1 LPSLDPWSI
10 ATGRGLAESTALV
23 YKDRHPATTMPSP
36 VAHHQEPSLSATRS
50 AALWSALAASAL
62 GFALLYVVA
71 FAGPQ
76 LIHDAAHDTRHS
88 LNFPCH

>member
-1 LPSLDPWSI
+1 LPSLYLRSI

-23 YKDRHPATTMPSP
+23 YKGLRPATTMPSP
-36 VAHHQEPSLSATRS
+36 VAHHQEASLSATRS
-50 AALWSALAASAL
+50 ATLWPALTAFAL
-62 GFALLYVVA
+62 GVALLYVVG

>member
-1 LPSLDPWSI
+1 
-10 ATGRGLAESTALV
+10 
-23 YKDRHPATTMPSP
+23 MPSP
-36 VAHHQEPSLSATRS
+36 VAHHQELSLSATRS
-50 AALWSALAASAL
+50 TALWPALAAFAL
-62 GFALLYVVA
+62 GLALLYVVG